1 MKKSFL
7 ILLVMSVFSVL
18 HAENDSVYK
27 ARIQQ
32 KIAELEFDGLLSLWI
47 TDCDTGK
54 PVQEATVDIS
64 NVGAF
69 KTDNNGIAS
78 FPALADGIYDFAII
92 HDEYVPTTEKF
103 EVFGESIFFYKYSVP
118 KKVDYKCIKIIP
130 DWGKTPK
137 DLDAHLIKENSYHIS
152 FRDKRKSD
160 DKTVWLDKDDMDSFG
175 PETIT
180 ITELDTNSTYKY
192 FVFNWT
198 NRNDSNSLSLSKSGA
213 KVRIY
218 ADNKFLQTF
227 KISSQKQG
235 IKWDVFNIEQGKFI
249 PVNEIE

>member
-32 KIAELEFDGLLSLWI
+32 KIAELEFNGLLSLWI

-64 NVGAF
+64 NVGTF
-69 KTDNNGIAS
+69 KTDSNGIAS
-78 FPALADGIYDFAII
+78 FPALADGIYNFTIN
-92 HDEYVPTTEKF
+92 HDDYVFTNEKF
-103 EVFGESIFFYKYSVP
+103 EVFSESIIFHKYSVP
-118 KKVDYKCIKIIP
+118 KKVNYKCIKIIL

-180 ITELDTNSTYKY
+180 ITELDINSTYKY

>member
-7 ILLVMSVFSVL
+7 ILLIMSAVSFL
-18 HAENDSVYK
+18 YAENDSVYK

-32 KIAELEFDGLLSLWI
+32 RIAELEFYGFLSLWI

-54 PVQEATVDIS
+54 PIQAATVDIS
-64 NVGAF
+64 NVGTF
-69 KTDNNGIAS
+69 KTDSNGIAS
-78 FPALADGIYDFAII
+78 FPALADGIYDFTII
-92 HDEYVPTTEKF
+92 HDEYISTNEKF
-103 EVFGESIFFYKYSVP
+103 EVFGESIFFYKYSIP
-118 KKVDYKCIKIIP
+118 KKVDYKCIKIIL

-137 DLDAHLIKENSYHIS
+137 DLDAHLIKGNSYHIS
-152 FRDKRKSD
+152 FRDKKKSD
-160 DKTVWLDKDDMDSFG
+160 DKTVWLDRDDMDSFG

-180 ITELDTNSTYKY
+180 ITELDKNSTYKY

-198 NRNDSNSLSLSKSGA
+198 DRNGSKSLALSKSGA

-227 KISSQKQG
+227 KISNSKQG
-235 IKWDVFNIEQGKFI
+235 VKWNVFNIEHGKI
-249 PVNEIE
+249 VSVNEIE

>member
-7 ILLVMSVFSVL
+7 ILLIMSALSFL
-18 HAENDSVYK
+18 YAENDSVYK

-54 PVQEATVDIS
+54 PIQAATVDIL
-64 NVGAF
+64 NVGTF
-69 KTDNNGIAS
+69 KTDSNGIAS
-78 FPALADGIYDFAII
+78 FPALADEIYDFTIN
-92 HDEYVPTTEKF
+92 HDEYVPTNEKF
-103 EVFGESIFFYKYSVP
+103 EVFGESIFFYKYSIP
-118 KKVDYKCIKIIP
+118 KKVDYKCIKIIL

-137 DLDAHLIKENSYHIS
+137 DLDAHLIKENFYHIS
-152 FRDKRKSD
+152 FRDKKKSD
-160 DKTVWLDKDDMDSFG
+160 DKTAWLDRDDMDSFG

-180 ITELDTNSTYKY
+180 ITELDKNSTYKY

-198 NRNDSNSLSLSKSGA
+198 DRNDSKSLRLSKSGA

-227 KISSQKQG
+227 KIPNSKQG
-235 IKWDVFNIEQGKFI
+235 VKWNVFNIEQGKI
-249 PVNEIE
+249 ISVNEIE